1 MADKLLIFEPESA
14 EELAHY
20 AEVFARDLPEAT
32 IHTAHTLDEAL
43 KARDATALIAKAQL
57 IPRELVAALPGLK
70 WVQSLISGVDHL
82 RPLGLPD
89 GVLVTAARGFHGP
102 QMAELAMMLMLALNR
117 RLPEMLENQKAC
129 RWDHRSQP
137 LLVNKT
143 AVIVGLGNIAEMV
156 ADRCRAFGMTVIGVS
171 NGRTEVP
178 GFAQVFPRDR
188 LPEAAALADFL
199 IALVP
204 YEPATHHLIG
214 AQVFAAMK
222 PSAYFIN
229 IARGG
234 VADEAALITALEG
247 GQIAGAGLDVFSSEP
262 LPPEHPLWR
271 TERLIITPHVGGRSD
286 IYAQQVAPQVIE
298 NARNFIAGRPER
310 MTHRVTL

>member
-1 MADKLLIFEPESA
+1 VSEKLLVFEPESA
-14 EELAHY
+14 DELAHY

-32 IHTAHTLDEAL
+32 VCAAYTLDEAL
-43 KARDATALIAKAQL
+43 QAADATALIAKAQL
-57 IPRELVAALPGLK
+57 IPRELVAAMPRLK

-82 RPLGLPD
+82 LPLGLPD

-117 RLPEMLENQKAC
+117 RLPEMLDNQKAC

-137 LLVNKT
+137 LLMNKT
-143 AVIVGLGNIAEMV
+143 AVIVGLGGIAEMV

-171 NGRTEVP
+171 NGRSEVP

-214 AQVFAAMK
+214 ARVFAAMK

-234 VADEAALITALEG
+234 VADEAALIAALEG

-262 LPPEHPLWR
+262 LPPDHPLWR

-286 IYAQQVAPQVIE
+286 IYAQQVAPQVVE
-298 NARNFIAGRPER
+298 NARNFIAGCPER